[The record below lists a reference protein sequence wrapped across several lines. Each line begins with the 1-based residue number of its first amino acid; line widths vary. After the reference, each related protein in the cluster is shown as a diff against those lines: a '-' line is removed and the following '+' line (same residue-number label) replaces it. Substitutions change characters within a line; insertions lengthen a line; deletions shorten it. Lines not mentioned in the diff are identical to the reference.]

1 MKMFYFHFEA
11 YIDEISFSS
20 HGDLLPATYFF
31 LLSIMWFLLIVKQN
45 SVAQI

>member
-11 YIDEISFSS
+11 YIDEISGSS